1 MLIQRTSVI
10 VAVLF
15 FAIATPSL
23 LHSQYEPGRA
33 VATNVTEL
41 AQQLPVSAKEEYVT
55 RLFNSSGKKLAEFE
69 GKIYRFSPDGR
80 QLLTESGFGL
90 GRFYLFDLSGKK
102 LMQLEGSAPEFSP
115 DGQRIILGDK
125 GYFQLYDSLGRK
137 LARLPGRSSSSH
149 MFSPDSQRVVTL
161 TDDSAYLFD
170 ASGRQLA
177 RMQGL
182 FLDLYSG
189 FDADGKRLILNRL
202 DSTTC
207 NLFNS
212 AGQTIA
218 QLPKACSGVSPKG
231 QKFFSAVGTWD
242 EPFLHL
248 YDFSGKKIA
257 QLSGFFSIFDRSEQF
272 ILTTDFRGDSSYLYN
287 SAGKKIA
294 QLRGRNGRFSASG
307 KRLVTVL
314 GNTVYLYDVSGKELA
329 RLPGNYAAFL
339 PQGDKVVTFLTG
351 KNKQP
356 NDISG
361 GQSRLF
367 DGSGR
372 ELAKMAGDLSPAEM
386 ILYGAGGTPLPSE
399 AIYSK
404 SFSFSSPDGQRLITS
419 DSQKS
424 YLYDSS
430 GKQVAQ
436 LPGLAPEFNSTGQL
450 STTSKEKI
458 YLFNRSGIKVME
470 VQGEFKVFSPDGQHL
485 AIVEKREKP

>member
-1 MLIQRTSVI
+1 MLVQQKMRVV
-10 VAVLF
+10 VAALF
-15 FAIATPSL
+15 FAIATPYSERGTE
-23 LHSQYEPGRA
+23 QA
-33 VATNVTEL
+33 VAANVKAEL
-41 AQQLPVSAKEEYVT
+41 AQQSPVSDKEEYVT
-55 RLFNSSGKKLAEFE
+55 RLFDLSGKKLAEFE
-69 GKIYRFSPDGR
+69 GRMYRFSPDGR
-80 QLLTESGFGL
+80 RLVTESRFGL
-90 GRFYLFDLSGKK
+90 GRFFLFDLSGKK
-102 LMQLEGSAPEFSP
+102 LLQLEGSTLEFSP
-115 DGQRIILGDK
+115 DGQRIALGGKD
-125 GYFQLYDSLGRK
+125 YFQLYDALGRK
-137 LARLPGRSSSSH
+137 LARLPGRTASSP
-149 MFSPDSQRVVTL
+149 MFSQNSQRIVTL

-170 ASGRQLA
+170 ASGWQMA

-182 FLDLYSG
+182 FLDFVSG
-189 FDADGKRLILNRL
+189 FDATGERLILNRL

-207 NLFNS
+207 TLFNS
-212 AGQTIA
+212 SGQTIA
-218 QLPKACSGVSPKG
+218 QLPKACAGVSPKG
-231 QKFFSAVGTWD
+231 RRFFSSVGTLD
-242 EPFLHL
+242 EPSLHL
-248 YDFSGKKIA
+248 YDFSGKRMA
-257 QLSGFFSIFDRSEQF
+257 QLSGFFGIFDRSEQF
-272 ILTTDFRGDSSYLYN
+272 ILTTDFREDSSYLYN
-287 SAGKKIA
+287 ATGKKIA
-294 QLRGRNGRFSASG
+294 QLQGRNGRFSPTG
-307 KRLVTVL
+307 KRLVTIL

-339 PQGDKVVTFLTG
+339 PQGDKFVTFLTG

-372 ELAKMAGDLSPAEM
+372 ELAKMTGDLSPAEM
-386 ILYGAGGTPLPSE
+386 VLYGAGGTPLPSE

-424 YLYDSS
+424 YLYNSS

-458 YLFNRSGIKVME
+458 YLFNRSGVKAME